1 MGFLQIPR
9 PAGFFCPVG
18 DPWPSRCTEPQ
29 GCPERPVGGW
39 AKAGGPRQGR
49 RHSLVPVLKLR
60 RLPSRLTARLAS
72 HLRDAGPRRPSIA
85 PAVPCP
91 ATLASLLLL
100 LPVVAQPPL
109 GSAWTKPAIEQAT
122 AATPHPGISHR
133 LPPGNVE
140 AQKQPAYRLTPERR
154 ALLNTIRY
162 AEGTWLGGSGEG
174 YRVLYGG
181 GRFAGF
187 TQHPEIEVRRRY
199 VSAAAGAYQ
208 FLPATWKAAARELAL
223 PDFGP
228 HNQDQ
233 AALHLVRKRG
243 ALHHFDREG
252 LSEAVLARLAPEW
265 ASLPTLS
272 GGSMYGQPVRSARD
286 LQAFFRRELG
296 RQRRLVAAA

>member
-1 MGFLQIPR
+1 M
-9 PAGFFCPVG
+9 
-18 DPWPSRCTEPQ
+18 
-29 GCPERPVGGW
+29 
-39 AKAGGPRQGR
+39 
-49 RHSLVPVLKLR
+49 
-60 RLPSRLTARLAS
+60 
-72 HLRDAGPRRPSIA
+72 
-85 PAVPCP
+85 
-91 ATLASLLLL
+91 LL

-133 LPPGNVE
+133 LQPGSVE

-208 FLPATWKAAARELAL
+208 FLPRTWHMASAALGL

-228 HNQDQ
+228 RSQDQ
-233 AALHLVRKRG
+233 AALWLVDRRG
-243 ALHHFDREG
+243 ALRSVDHHG
-252 LSEAVLARLAPEW
+252 L
-265 ASLPTLS
+265 
-272 GGSMYGQPVRSARD
+272 
-286 LQAFFRRELG
+286 
-296 RQRRLVAAA
+296 